1 MAKWLPSIDSAIR
14 VALAPVQFAALAA
27 GLALPAAVEFVR
39 LRLVEQHSAAAGFVR
54 LGLPE
59 RHLAAG

>member
-1 MAKWLPSIDSAIR
+1 MAKWLPSVDSAVR

-39 LRLVEQHSAAAGFVR
+39 LRLAEQHFAAARPAHFD
-54 LGLPE
+54 
-59 RHLAAG
+59 